1 MRLGGGVTIRQN
13 HYSKS
18 NLQGRMPRIRRVL
31 FLFLYRPHGRHV
43 KTSILIMIGYVARNY
58 NNGDNIKIILNEL
71 KMPTLDKP
79 EALDSMVD
87 GVDKDI
93 YREDVKA

>member
-1 MRLGGGVTIRQN
+1 MADM
-13 HYSKS
+13 Y
-18 NLQGRMPRIRRVL
+18 
-31 FLFLYRPHGRHV
+31 

-79 EALDSMVD
+79 EALNSMVD